1 MSLTWGFKSSFLHH
15 IKSRVFTL
23 LFLFCLLKYYFFY
36 DILSKQCV
44 FAGVSELADETDS
57 KSVIRK
63 GVWVR
68 VPLPAPFLVKKKV
81 SPKTY
86 FFYFIVI
93 LLTAQSTVSC
103 AFESIFFGL
112 EKFPKPVNLFP
123 KKLNLDI
130 VKL

>member
-1 MSLTWGFKSSFLHH
+1 M
-15 IKSRVFTL
+15 
-23 LFLFCLLKYYFFY
+23 
-36 DILSKQCV
+36 
-44 FAGVSELADETDS
+44 SELADETDS

-81 SPKTY
+81 SLDLL
-86 FFYFIVI
+86 FYFIVI